1 MDKKVS
7 VVIPV
12 YNVEKYLRRCV
23 DSVLNQTYKNLEVVL
38 IDDGS
43 PDGSPQI
50 CDEYAAS
57 DSRVKVIH
65 KKNGGLS
72 SARNAALDS
81 SLMGDYVTFIDSD
94 DWIEKDYYEY
104 CIKLI
109 EETGADVAQIDF
121 TFVTDT
127 KQDKQNPEEKVDVY
141 NGKEILQHY
150 MTTTTTTTGSYSV
163 CRCLFALHLT
173 DGVRFRVGKTGEDQD
188 WKYKVLSKAGKM
200 VNSNQVKYYYY
211 QTGNSLSTGAL
222 QQKHVDDGY
231 ESGTSLYTLTKD
243 ETYGTIRFLGEVR
256 KARTP
261 FSLLCR
267 IAMFGAGDSIKDKK
281 ALIKKLTKEHRG
293 NVKILLKAP
302 LPISRKILT
311 VLLAINYH
319 CVSVPLKII
328 KLIKK

>member
-23 DSVLNQTYKNLEVVL
+23 DSVLNQTYKNLEVLLV
-38 IDDGS
+38 DDGS
-43 PDGSPQI
+43 TDGCPQI
-50 CDEYAAS
+50 CDEYAEC
-57 DSRVKVIH
+57 DSRVICLH
-65 KKNGGLS
+65 KRNGGQS
-72 SARNAALDS
+72 TARNAALDYP
-81 SLMGDYVTFIDSD
+81 LTGDYVTFVDSD
-94 DWIEKDYYEY
+94 DWIENDYYEY
-104 CIKLI
+104 CIKLM
-109 EETGADVAQIDF
+109 EKTGADVAQIDF
-121 TFVTDT
+121 TFVSVTN
-127 KQDKQNPEEKVDVY
+127 QDKHNPEEKIEIIE
-141 NGKEILQHY
+141 GKEILQHY
-150 MTTTTTTTGSYSV
+150 MLKTTTSTGGYSA

-173 DGVRFRVGKTGEDQD
+173 NGVRFRVGKTGEDQD
-188 WKYKVLSKAGKM
+188 WKFKVLSKSTKM

-211 QTGNSLSTGAL
+211 QSGNSTSTGAL

-231 ESGTSLYTLTKD
+231 ESGNELFNLTKD

-267 IAMFGAGDSIKDKK
+267 IAMFGVGDSIKDRK

-293 NVKILLKAP
+293 NVKTLLKAP

-311 VLLAINYH
+311 ILLAIDYH
-319 CVSVPLKII
+319 CVSIPLKII
-328 KLIKK
+328 KLIK